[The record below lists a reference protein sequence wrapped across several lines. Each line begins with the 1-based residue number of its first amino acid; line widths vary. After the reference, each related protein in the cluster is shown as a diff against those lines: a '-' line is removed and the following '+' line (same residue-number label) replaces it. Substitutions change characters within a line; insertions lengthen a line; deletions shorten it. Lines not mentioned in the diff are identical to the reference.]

1 MCSVVRSLLFVE
13 GARSARAPFSL
24 PGRLRS
30 SLLAALLPGPFPTA
44 AESAFDPECRRE
56 EDEAQHEQHP
66 RQASDG
72 EEEVAADSGLVVVAA
87 GRQLGILL
95 LPSVGVG
102 TAIAVVGDIAGR
114 AGRQEFVAGEG
125 GGVGVP
131 DFCTAD
137 AAHFPV
143 VRAHVV
149 GDVHELAAVA
159 VSIPEGGHDELVAV
173 HGAAH
178 GHGDEVLVVVIVVFG
193 EFALEVNGV
202 NSKLSAVLQV
212 EIVGIHLGAVG
223 VAVTGVVVVCHDV
236 LLADGVEE
244 LVGPQVGDEGV
255 DVGRSGAVIETVL
268 PLHDAVEGVGH
279 VGPEGEGSALVP
291 FLVSVAALAVV
302 VVGLNAVLAPSG
314 VGSK

>member
-1 MCSVVRSLLFVE
+1 M
-13 GARSARAPFSL
+13 
-24 PGRLRS
+24 
-30 SLLAALLPGPFPTA
+30 
-44 AESAFDPECRRE
+44 
-56 EDEAQHEQHP
+56 
-66 RQASDG
+66 
-72 EEEVAADSGLVVVAA
+72 VAA

-102 TAIAVVGDIAGR
+102 TAIAVVGRVAGR
-114 AGRQEFVAGEG
+114 AGRQEFVAGETGG
-125 GGVGVP
+125 GGVP
-131 DFCTAD
+131 DLRAAD

-143 VRAHVV
+143 VRAHMV

-159 VSIPEGGHDELVAV
+159 VSVPEGGHDELVAV

-178 GHGDEVLVVVIVVFG
+178 GHGDEVLVVVIVVAG
-193 EFALEVNGV
+193 ELTLEVLEVN
-202 NSKLSAVLQV
+202 SQLSAVLQV

-223 VAVTGVVVVCHDV
+223 VAVAGVVVVCHDV

-244 LVGPQVGDEGV
+244 LVGAQVGDEGV
-255 DVGRSGAVIETVL
+255 DVGRSGAVVEFEL
-268 PLHDAVEGVGH
+268 SLHDAVEGVGH

-291 FLVSVAALAVV
+291 FLVSVTALAVV